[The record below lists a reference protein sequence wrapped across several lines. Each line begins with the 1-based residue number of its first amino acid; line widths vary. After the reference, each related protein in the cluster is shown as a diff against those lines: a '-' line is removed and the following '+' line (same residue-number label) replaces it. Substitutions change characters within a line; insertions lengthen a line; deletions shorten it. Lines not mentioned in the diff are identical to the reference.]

1 MSQYIPVALLLK
13 QPARV
18 VVSHQRKPNR
28 RYSETRVYFRG

>member
-28 RYSETRVYFRG
+28 YTETRVYVRG